1 MDMPS
6 IGYGTWASG
15 DTSWAKDA
23 TVTALKEGYRHLD
36 CAWFYGVDQAIGEA
50 IKESGVPREQIFV
63 TSKVKRQSTLMPSLP
78 R

>member
-1 MDMPS
+1 MPS